1 MTNQAIAVRQS
12 VGRNAPAPQ
21 NTGGKLGG
29 EEVQRLEIDDLWHR
43 WRAVKSHGGI
53 PGVIRGFPRLR
64 RAAGFQP
71 ALHSRSV
78 VPIPRMSRLPP
89 ICAKLHGIV
98 FDLPFTG
105 QTGFQ
110 ALVTISCNTTSRL
123 LLIGVGR

>member
-64 RAAGFQP
+64 RAGFKMPPLMKRGPDSRDEPP
-71 ALHSRSV
+71 A
-78 VPIPRMSRLPP
+78 
-89 ICAKLHGIV
+89 A
-98 FDLPFTG
+98 DLRDSYTGSCSIRHFTG
-105 QTGFQ
+105 QTAFRLWLP
-110 ALVTISCNTTSRL
+110 LVVILHHVCF
-123 LLIGVGR
+123 